1 MLAFIIIMN
10 GLLFIFQSLSFDLSD
25 LENDVLV
32 HFLVHGQLS
41 SLAEG
46 TVAARVVTFER
57 FLLSVDIH
65 VLLEVLG

>member
-32 HFLVHGQLS
+32 HFLVHGELS
-41 SLAEG
+41 SLAKG
-46 TVAARVVTFER
+46 TVAAWMITFER